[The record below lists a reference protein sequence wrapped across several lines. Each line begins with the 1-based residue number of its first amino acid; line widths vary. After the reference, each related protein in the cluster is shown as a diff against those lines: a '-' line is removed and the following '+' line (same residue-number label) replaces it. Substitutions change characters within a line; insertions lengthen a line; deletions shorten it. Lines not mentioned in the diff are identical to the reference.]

1 MFRPRHGLLAALLPV
16 AAPLPAPAQAP
27 ATAEASPQ
35 LTAEQWRED
44 LRFFAAELERRHA
57 NSFHTISRERF
68 AAAVAELDSKIPS
81 LQRNEIVV
89 DLMRL
94 AAMVGDGH
102 TRVDPRKDARF
113 GFPSLPLRLYLF
125 EDGLYVRAAAP
136 AQAALV
142 GARIEAIGG
151 VPVGEAIRR
160 VSELASRD
168 NEIGPK
174 LYVPLYLNMPDILH
188 ALGLSRR
195 RDSAE
200 LRLRRGGRVWTAT
213 VAAGEVEPLW
223 PPDTDV
229 SLVTPKGWVDSR
241 TTPQPPLWLQA
252 PLDYHRMIELPERR
266 ALYVQLNMV
275 TGIAGQTLDQ
285 FARRISERAGRVNPK
300 ALVLDLRLNQGGNG
314 NLRQRLVRELIKVE
328 DEDTRLFVLSWRGT
342 FSASQ
347 FILDDLDRLTD
358 AIFVGEPASSRPI
371 SYGDAYRMPLPNS
384 GIQMRSSIVYWKEG
398 QNHAPWTWVDLAV
411 PLTFADYA
419 AGRDPALEAVLSY
432 VPPPPLEQRLLEAGR
447 TGGAEGLKQAV
458 EAYRADPAN
467 RYANV
472 ELKLLRAAEAM
483 FAGHREEA
491 LTVAE
496 LAVRHFPDSVDPV
509 NVLAHFAE
517 AAGRRELAERS
528 GRRVL
533 ELDPNSRTARA
544 LLERLA
550 AAPRQAGP

>member
-1 MFRPRHGLLAALLPV
+1 MFRLHGPAFALALLLLAAPT
-16 AAPLPAPAQAP
+16 PAPAQAP
-27 ATAEASPQ
+27 APATSL

-44 LRFFAAELERRHA
+44 LRFFAAELERRHV
-57 NSFHTISRERF
+57 NPFHTISRERF

-81 LQRNEIVV
+81 LQRNQIIVGM
-89 DLMRL
+89 MRL

-113 GFPSLPLRLYLF
+113 GFPSLPLKLYLF
-125 EDGLYVRAAAP
+125 EDGVYVRAAAP

-151 VPVGEAIRR
+151 VPIGEAIRR

-188 ALGLSRR
+188 ALGLSRSR
-195 RDSAE
+195 ESAE
-200 LRLRRGGRVWTAT
+200 LRLTRGGRSWTAT

-229 SLVTPKGWVDSR
+229 SLVTPERWADAR
-241 TTPQPPLWLQA
+241 TAPRPPLWLQA

-275 TGIAGQTLDQ
+275 TGISGQTLDQ
-285 FARRISERAGRVNPK
+285 FAQRIGERARQLNPK
-300 ALVLDLRLNQGGNG
+300 AVVLDLRLNQGGNG
-314 NLRQRLVRELIKVE
+314 NLRQRLVRELIRTE
-328 DEDTRLFVLSWRGT
+328 DEDTSLFVLTWRGT

-358 AIFVGEPASSRPI
+358 AVFIGEPASSKPI

-398 QNHAPWTWVDLAV
+398 QNRAPWTWVDLAV

-419 AGRDPALEAVLSY
+419 AGRDPALEAALSY
-432 VPPPPLEQRLLEAGR
+432 VPPPPLDRRLLEAAR
-447 TGGAEGLKQAV
+447 TGGTAGLERAV
-458 EAYRADPAN
+458 EAYRTDPAN

-472 ELKLLRAAEAM
+472 ELKLLRAAEAL
-483 FAGHREEA
+483 FAEHREHA

-496 LAVRHFPDSVDPV
+496 LATRHFPNSVDPV

-533 ELDPNSRTARA
+533 ELDPNSRTARS

-550 AAPRQAGP
+550 AAPPR

>member
-1 MFRPRHGLLAALLPV
+1 MVNRLSVRLAALALLLP
-16 AAPLPAPAQAP
+16 AAPLPAQAP
-27 ATAEASPQ
+27 ATIPVLPQ
-35 LTAEQWRED
+35 LTPQQWRED

-57 NSFHTISRERF
+57 NPFHTVSRERF
-68 AAAVAELDSKIPS
+68 AAEVAELDARIPS
-81 LQRNEIVV
+81 LQRNQIVV
-89 DLMRL
+89 GMMRL

-113 GFPSLPLRLYLF
+113 GFPSLPLKLYLF
-125 EDGLYVRAAAP
+125 EDGVYVRAAAP

-142 GARIEAIGG
+142 GARIEAVGG
-151 VPVGEAIRR
+151 VPIAEAIRR

-168 NEIGPK
+168 NEIGPR
-174 LYVPLYLNMPDILH
+174 LFVPLYLNMPDILH

-200 LRLRRGGRVWTAT
+200 LRLRLGGRAWTAT
-213 VAAGEVEPLW
+213 VPAGEVEPSW

-241 TTPQPPLWLQA
+241 TTPEPPLWLQA
-252 PLDYHRMIELPERR
+252 PLDYHRMVELPDRN

-275 TGIAGQTLDQ
+275 TNISGQTLDQ
-285 FARRISERAGRVNPK
+285 FAQRISERARSLNPR
-300 ALVLDLRLNQGGNG
+300 AVVLDLRLNQGGNG
-314 NLRQRLVRELIKVE
+314 NLRQRLVRELIRTE
-328 DEDTRLFVLSWRGT
+328 DEDTRLFVLTWRGT

-358 AIFVGEPASSRPI
+358 AIFLGEPASSKPT

-384 GIQMRSSIVYWKEG
+384 GIQMRSSIVYWKDG
-398 QNHAPWTWVDLAV
+398 QNRAPWTWVDLAV
-411 PLTFADYA
+411 PLSFSDYS
-419 AGRDPALEAVLSY
+419 AGRDPVLEAALSY
-432 VPPPPLEQRLLEAGR
+432 APPPPLEQRLLEAAR
-447 TGGAEGLKQAV
+447 GGGSDGLKRAV
-458 EAYRADPAN
+458 DAYRTAPAN

-472 ELKLLRAAEAM
+472 ELKLLRAAEAL
-483 FAGHREEA
+483 FAEHREEA

-496 LAVRHFPDSVDPV
+496 LATRHFPDSVDPV

-517 AAGRRELAERS
+517 AAGRRELAEKS

-533 ELDPNSRTARA
+533 ELDPNSRTARS

-550 AAPRQAGP
+550 AAPR

>member
-1 MFRPRHGLLAALLPV
+1 MSHRFSGPLAALALLLV
-16 AAPLPAPAQAP
+16 AAPLPAQAP
-27 ATAEASPQ
+27 ATALPQ

-57 NSFHTISRERF
+57 NPFHTISRERF
-68 AAAVAELDSKIPS
+68 ATAVAELDSKIPS
-81 LQRNEIVV
+81 LQRNEIIVG
-89 DLMRL
+89 LMRL

-113 GFPSLPLRLYLF
+113 GFQSLPLKLYLF
-125 EDGLYVRAAAP
+125 EDGVYIRAAAP

-142 GARIEAIGG
+142 GARIEAVGG
-151 VPVGEAIRR
+151 VPVEEAIRR

-168 NEIGPK
+168 NAIGPK

-188 ALGLSRR
+188 ALGLSKR

-200 LRLRRGGRVWTAT
+200 LRLRRGKRAWTAT

-229 SLVTPKGWVDSR
+229 SLTTPKGWVDARKTS
-241 TTPQPPLWLQA
+241 QPPLWLQA

-275 TGIAGQTLDQ
+275 TDISGQSLDQ
-285 FARRISERAGRVNPK
+285 FARRISERAGQLNPK
-300 ALVLDLRLNQGGNG
+300 AVVLDLRLNQGGNG
-314 NLRQRLVRELIKVE
+314 NLRQRLVRELIRTE
-328 DEDTRLFVLSWRGT
+328 DEDTSLFVLTWRGT

-347 FILDDLDRLTD
+347 FILDDLDRLSD
-358 AIFVGEPASSRPI
+358 AVFIGEPASSRPI

-398 QNHAPWTWVDLAV
+398 QNRAPWTWVDLAV

-419 AGRDPALEAVLSY
+419 AGRDPALEAALSY
-432 VPPPPLEQRLLEAGR
+432 VPPPPLEQRLLEAAR
-447 TGGAEGLKQAV
+447 TGGAEGLERAV
-458 EAYRADPAN
+458 DSYRADPVN

-483 FAGHREEA
+483 FAEHREEA

-496 LAVRHFPDSVDPV
+496 LTARHFSDSVDPA

-533 ELDPNSRTARA
+533 ELDPNSRTARS

-550 AAPRQAGP
+550 AAPR

>member
-1 MFRPRHGLLAALLPV
+1 MFRRLSGPLAALALLLDATPS
-16 AAPLPAPAQAP
+16 PAQAP
-27 ATAEASPQ
+27 ATAPASPR
-35 LTAEQWRED
+35 LTAQQWRED

-57 NSFHTISRERF
+57 NPFHTVSRERF

-81 LQRNEIVV
+81 LQRNEIIVG
-89 DLMRL
+89 LMRL

-113 GFPSLPLRLYLF
+113 GFPSLPLKLYLF
-125 EDGLYVRAAAP
+125 EDGVYIRAAAP

-168 NEIGPK
+168 NEIGPR

-188 ALGLSRR
+188 ALGLSKR

-200 LRLRRGGRVWTAT
+200 LRLRRGKRVWTAT

-223 PPDTDV
+223 PPDTDI
-229 SLVTPKGWVDSR
+229 SLITPKGWVDSR

-285 FARRISERAGRVNPK
+285 FAQRISERARQLNPK

-314 NLRQRLVRELIKVE
+314 NLRQRLVRELIRSE
-328 DEDTRLFVLSWRGT
+328 DDDTSLFVLTWRGT

-347 FILDDLDRLTD
+347 FILDDLDRLSD
-358 AIFVGEPASSRPI
+358 AIFIGEPASSRPI

-419 AGRDPALEAVLSY
+419 AGRDPALEAALSY
-432 VPPPPLEQRLLEAGR
+432 VPPPPLEQRLLEAAR
-447 TGGAEGLKQAV
+447 KGGSEGLKRAV
-458 EAYRADPAN
+458 ETYRTDPAN

-483 FAGHREEA
+483 FAEHREEA
-491 LTVAE
+491 LTVVE
-496 LAVRHFPDSVDPV
+496 LTARHFPDSIDPV

-533 ELDPNSRTARA
+533 ELDPNSRTARS

-550 AAPRQAGP
+550 AAPR

>member
-1 MFRPRHGLLAALLPV
+1 MVRSLHGPIAALALSLI
-16 AAPLPAPAQAP
+16 AAPMAVPARAQAP
-27 ATAEASPQ
+27 ATAAPQ
-35 LTAEQWRED
+35 LSAEQWRED
-44 LRFFAAELERRHA
+44 LRFFDAELRRRHA
-57 NSFHTISRERF
+57 NPFHTVSRERF

-89 DLMRL
+89 GLMRL
-94 AAMVGDGH
+94 AAMIGDGH

-113 GFPSLPLRLYLF
+113 GFPSLPLKLYLF

-136 AQAALV
+136 AQASLV
-142 GARIEAIGG
+142 GARIESIGG
-151 VPVGEAIRR
+151 VPIGEAIRR

-174 LYVPLYLNMPDILH
+174 LYVPLYLGMPDILH

-200 LRLRRGGRVWTAT
+200 LRLTRGGRSWTAT
-213 VAAGEVEPLW
+213 IPAGEVEPLW
-223 PPDTDV
+223 PPDTDI
-229 SLVTPKGWVDSR
+229 SLTSPKGWADSR
-241 TTPQPPLWLQA
+241 RTPEPPLWLQA
-252 PLDYHRMIELPERR
+252 PLDYHRMIELPEHR

-285 FARRISERAGRVNPK
+285 FAERIGERAKRLNPK

-314 NLRQRLVRELIKVE
+314 NLRQRLVRELIKAE
-328 DEDTRLFVLSWRGT
+328 DEDTRLFVLTWRGT

-358 AIFVGEPASSRPI
+358 AVFIGEPASSRPT

-398 QNHAPWTWVDLAV
+398 QNRAPWTWVDLAV
-411 PLTFADYA
+411 PLSFADYA
-419 AGRDPALEAVLSY
+419 AGRDPALEAALAY
-432 VPPPPLEQRLLEAGR
+432 VPPPPLEQRLLEASRKGGGDGLTR
-447 TGGAEGLKQAV
+447 TV
-458 EAYRADPAN
+458 EAYRTDPAN

-472 ELKLLRAAEAM
+472 ELKLLRAAEAL
-483 FAGHREEA
+483 FAEHREEA
-491 LTVAE
+491 LAVAE
-496 LAVRHFPDSVDPV
+496 LAARHFPESVDPA
-509 NVLAHFAE
+509 NVLAHLAE

-533 ELDPNSRTARA
+533 ELDPNSRTARS

-550 AAPRQAGP
+550 AAPR